1 MSLVQKVSNLRSNH
15 NNVELTKSY
24 GLDIN
29 TICWE
34 DAARTKGSCWGPNIS
49 DLTLMVGDTPMNM
62 IRKPNFAD
70 VTCDLPADTFKVTVG
85 NEDGSELRRIPLRE
99 YVENISKDLWL
110 QRDSTI
116 LASAQCCVLP
126 CDETGE
132 TEFCPQLY
140 NYQSA
145 VLVITSSSQGTSHQF
160 MSRREFLYF
169 NKNGQKAKFLAK
181 RLKQDRKE
189 RSVAI
194 EGEMTSEEQ
203 DRNVILIYQIP
214 LKRVKLFRGGG
225 SGYTTNISNSY
236 EEESDGESG
245 FEGMFSSTSCATSC
259 NISNNISSNIIKHGR
274 GGNSTRFLR
283 LAKLGMD
290 NAMLRVSDNTL
301 GEFPKIT
308 QNLARDDRFPIRVT
322 YQFYKVTD
330 SEDLAENDIE
340 YMADKINN
348 IYKLALSKGSL
359 VLSESDRITES
370 KPINLTLPPNLS
382 PLFGL

>member
-1 MSLVQKVSNLRSNH
+1 MSLVQKVSNLRSN
-15 NNVELTKSY
+15 NNNIELTKSY
-24 GLDIN
+24 GLNIN

-34 DAARTKGSCWGPNIS
+34 DTARTKGSCWGPNIS
-49 DLTLMVGDTPMNM
+49 DLTLMVGNTSMNM

-70 VTCDLPADTFKVTVG
+70 ITCDLSADTFKVTIG
-85 NEDGSELRRIPLRE
+85 NEDGSELKRIPLRE
-99 YVENISKDLWL
+99 YVEKISGDLWKE
-110 QRDSTI
+110 RDSTI

-126 CDETGE
+126 CDETGK

-160 MSRREFLYF
+160 MSRCEFLYF
-169 NKNGQKAKFLAK
+169 NKNGQKAKFLPK

-189 RSVAI
+189 RVVSL

-214 LKRVKLFRGGG
+214 LKNIIPVRSGGFA
-225 SGYTTNISNSY
+225 YTTSISNSY
-236 EEESDGESG
+236 EEESDSEMG
-245 FEGMFSSTSCATSC
+245 FEGVFSSATSC
-259 NISNNISSNIIKHGR
+259 NVSSNISSNVIKHGR
-274 GGNSTRFLR
+274 GGNAARFAR

-301 GEFPKIT
+301 GDFPKIT
-308 QNLARDDRFPIRVT
+308 QNLVRDERFPIRVT

-330 SEDLAENDIE
+330 SEDLTENDIE

-348 IYKLALSKGSL
+348 IYKSALSKGSL
-359 VLSESDRITES
+359 VLSDSDRVTES
-370 KPINLTLPPNLS
+370 KPINLTLPPNLQ
-382 PLFGL
+382 PLFSIGG